1 VDFARAARRVPV
13 SNMKTLLVVV
23 FCFVAAA
30 TAQATVKVGDS
41 YASVIAEKGT
51 PSGKMNVRGMVMLCY
66 GDETIKLKDDKVVSI
81 DTPKA
86 PVIAEAKPDA
96 PANDNGKIK
105 RAIWNTNYET
115 ALAQAKEQNRH
126 IFLFFTGSDWCGWC
140 QRLNAEIL
148 KTPEF
153 QKFANEK
160 LVLVELDFPRNKSQ
174 AATTK
179 AQNQKL
185 AQQYGIRGYPTVVVL
200 NSRGKEIG
208 HLGYQEG
215 GPMPFIAELRSM

>member
-1 VDFARAARRVPV
+1 M
-13 SNMKTLLVVV
+13 NNLLGFG
-23 FCFVAAA
+23 FCFVAAL
-30 TAQATVKVGDS
+30 TAQASVKIGDS
-41 YASVIAEKGT
+41 YASVVAEKGT
-51 PSGKMNVRGMVMLCY
+51 PGGKMNVRGVVMLCY
-66 GDETIKLKDDKVVSI
+66 ADETIKLKDDKVVSI
-81 DTPKA
+81 DTPRA
-86 PVIAEAKPDA
+86 PAISSAPAEA
-96 PANDNGKIK
+96 PALPSAKIK

-126 IFLFFTGSDWCGWC
+126 VFMFFTGSDWCGWC

-160 LVLVELDFPRNKSQ
+160 LVLLELDFPHNKSQ
-174 AATTK
+174 APGTK

-185 AQQYGIRGYPTVVVL
+185 AQEFGITGYPTVIVL
-200 NSRGKEIG
+200 NSRGKPIG

-215 GPMPFIAELRSM
+215 GPKPFIEDLKTM